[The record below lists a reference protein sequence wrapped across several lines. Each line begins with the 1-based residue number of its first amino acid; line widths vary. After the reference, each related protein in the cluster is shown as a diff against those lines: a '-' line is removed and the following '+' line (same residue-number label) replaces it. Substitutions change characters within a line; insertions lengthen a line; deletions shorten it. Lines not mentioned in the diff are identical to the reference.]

1 MYSRLNLISG
11 RKRDVVVERM
21 SDHLDTTYWPSV
33 LSSTV
38 EELLLFQMLQTVQ
51 EVTELIR
58 EQGASVA
65 QISAEAEGLRT
76 FLQDRKDPHRPSA
89 TPGTE
94 ANGLFQTP
102 FVTA

>member
-1 MYSRLNLISG
+1 MYSQLNLISG
-11 RKRDVVVERM
+11 RQRNVVVERM

-38 EELLLFQMLQTVQ
+38 EELLLLQMLHTVQ

-76 FLQDRKDPHRPSA
+76 FLQDRKDLDRPSA
-89 TPGTE
+89 TLGTE
-94 ANGLFQTP
+94 ANGLFQTS